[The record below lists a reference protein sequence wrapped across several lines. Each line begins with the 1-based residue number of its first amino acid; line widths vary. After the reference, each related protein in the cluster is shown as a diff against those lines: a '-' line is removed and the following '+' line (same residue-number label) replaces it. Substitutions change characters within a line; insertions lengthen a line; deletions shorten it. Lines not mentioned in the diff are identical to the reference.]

1 MARLGG
7 RKTNT
12 AGAAADRA
20 LISLSL
26 CKSLSDE
33 LHVYKKQFVAKIYAE
48 YCRKSRPLYTLRS
61 MPTKGQPVRASDRAY
76 AALRDDIVQWRLQ
89 PGALL
94 AEVEQAE
101 RLGVSRTPLREA
113 LGRLT
118 AEGLTTA
125 AGGRG
130 VVVTGISLADIDE
143 LFELRETLE
152 GKAAALAAER
162 GVPQTFRKL
171 EAEFRAAPSLIT
183 GPAPALQDYYL
194 LVDRLDSAVDAA
206 ISNSYLAQ
214 AMRSLRVHLVRIR
227 RLAADDA
234 ARLTAAAAE
243 HAAIAEAIA
252 IRNPGLAQAATTLH
266 LHRSLSHIKATHPS
280 R

>member
-1 MARLGG
+1 M
-7 RKTNT
+7 
-12 AGAAADRA
+12 
-20 LISLSL
+20 
-26 CKSLSDE
+26 
-33 LHVYKKQFVAKIYAE
+33 
-48 YCRKSRPLYTLRS
+48 YTLGS
-61 MPTKGQPVRASDRAY
+61 IPTKGKPVRASDRAY

-89 PGALL
+89 PGTLL
-94 AEVEQAE
+94 AEVEQAG
-101 RLGVSRTPLREA
+101 RLGVSRTPVREA

-130 VVVTGISLADIDE
+130 VVVTGISLEDIDE

-162 GVPQTFRKL
+162 GDPAVFRAL

-183 GPAPALQDYYL
+183 GRMPALGDYYL
-194 LVDRLDSAVDAA
+194 LVERLDATIGAA

-214 AMRSLRVHLVRIR
+214 AMRGLQVHLVRIR

-234 ARLTAAAAE
+234 GRLTAAADE

-252 IRNPGLAQAATTLH
+252 VGNPGLAAAATTLH
-266 LHRSLSHIKATHPS
+266 LHRSLSHIKATHTP